1 MAVQAEI
8 SHTRLRQRVGRECEV
23 LIDEVTEAG
32 AVARSASESPEVDG
46 VIHLPGVTGIQPG
59 DFVKVEI
66 TACDTHDLTASL
78 IEV

>member
-8 SHTRLRQRVGRECEV
+8 SHTRLRQRVGRECKV

-32 AVARSASESPEVDG
+32 AVGRSASESPEVDG
-46 VIHLPGVTGIQPG
+46 VIHLPGVTGIQAG
-59 DFVKVEI
+59 DFVKVKI

-78 IEV
+78 IEL